1 MARHCSICAKLLRKH
16 ASAANLNSNFTIID
30 TDVKSDLL
38 KIFVNENIDIKQ
50 LSPRFILAII
60 DRWKN
65 KGFYPN
71 EVIINKKDL
80 LKNNSST
87 L

>member
-1 MARHCSICAKLLRKH
+1 MIR
-16 ASAANLNSNFTIID
+16 
-30 TDVKSDLL
+30 SDLL
-38 KIFVNENIDIKQ
+38 KIFVRAENIDIKQ

-71 EVIINKKDL
+71 EVVINKKDL
-80 LKNNSST
+80 YEKQSSSI
-87 L
+87 